1 MKLGA
6 PCFFSLESLQNLWC
20 CEGVSA
26 GVRHRSRVIYL
37 GYCALSFIPK
47 LLHMQHTVQDDHI
60 WEMPSVTVAG
70 TGAMVLMLAGIVSWC
85 AMDQITEANIYI
97 LEDPSAS
104 RRLFKFLACTTMVCY
119 LYPVLFFGH
128 AQLVAEG
135 LSVIGGVYC
144 LLWVPLMD
152 SSSET
157 HCFVLFWCFLA
168 ILRLALVGAEFTGPM
183 EYCLKLY
190 IVEGAVLRFLLRRYT
205 KGGEFRVEARAP
217 LCLRAAVNS
226 ESRRQQFLQFFAR
239 PTSAERHT
247 SLEAFDRPL
256 AASVGD
262 TGGLRQRLGP
272 GLFRPTKLA
281 QAKVI
286 DAWTDDFHVSLRL
299 QPPVQGR
306 RRLEDFG
313 VCRRWVSFKRGRPVL
328 RQLGCF
334 QLQGLCAQLSDE
346 RRVPHETAVL
356 VLASESRIGLF

>member
-6 PCFFSLESLQNLWC
+6 PCFFGLESLQSLWC
-20 CEGVSA
+20 CDGVSA

-47 LLHMQHTVQDDHI
+47 LLHMQHTVQDDQI

-85 AMDQITEANIYI
+85 FMDHISEANIYI
-97 LEDPSAS
+97 IEDPGAS

-135 LSVIGGVYC
+135 LLVIGGVYC

-152 SSSET
+152 SSSDT

-168 ILRLALVGAEFTGPM
+168 ILRLALVGAEFTRPM

-190 IVEGAVLRFLLRRYT
+190 IVEGAILRFLLCRYT
-205 KGGEFRVEARAP
+205 KGSFFVRVEKRAP
-217 LCLRAAVNS
+217 LCLQAADGS

-239 PTSAERHT
+239 PNAAERHT
-247 SLEAFDRPL
+247 SLEAFDRL
-256 AASVGD
+256 
-262 TGGLRQRLGP
+262 L
-272 GLFRPTKLA
+272 
-281 QAKVI
+281 
-286 DAWTDDFHVSLRL
+286 LRL
-299 QPPVQGR
+299 ETQEGCVNALDMAFSIRQSWLNRRSLMRGQMIFTYHCICQLQFRADVVWKILEFAGDGCHSKEDDPYFDTWDASSHKDSAHSSLTSVEFLT
-306 RRLEDFG
+306 RRLF
-313 VCRRWVSFKRGRPVL
+313 WFL
-328 RQLGCF
+328 HQ
-334 QLQGLCAQLSDE
+334 
-346 RRVPHETAVL
+346 
-356 VLASESRIGLF
+356 